1 MKKSEIKDIYN
12 ESKSAIQLIK
22 AKSLLLPFAKDIDE
36 LALTIAEDIRLFFPV
51 VKKTCDY
58 IIDDG
63 SEDFSELLQE
73 INKEM
78 RQIESDVA
86 KLGYSKARFVLLQNC
101 RAIINNIKDVEIWT
115 QQPQQG
121 NQVSFNNLFPEEA
134 KEFFDRL
141 VEAGF
146 CNPNYSWKDG
156 TQYQAAQA
164 AYNISLIIWEKTKWK
179 PFETFWGLSNMA
191 QTYNK
196 NRTDAA
202 NQESIDKINSLFPE
216 NDPKKE
222 HIKVQ

>member
-36 LALTIAEDIRLFFPV
+36 LALTIAEDIRLFFPI
-51 VKKTCDY
+51 VKKMCDY
-58 IIDDG
+58 MIDDG

-86 KLGYSKARFVLLQNC
+86 KYGYSKARFVLLQNC

-115 QQPQQG
+115 KHPLQG
-121 NQVSFNNLFPEEA
+121 NQEPFKDLFPEKA
-134 KEFFDRL
+134 KQYFDRL

-146 CNPNYSWKDG
+146 CYTNYSWKSG
-156 TQYQAAQA
+156 TQYQATQA
-164 AYNISLIIWEKTKWK
+164 AYNISLIIWKKTKWK

-202 NQESIDKINSLFPE
+202 NQDSINKIDSLFPE
-216 NDPKKE
+216 NDNKKN
-222 HIKVQ
+222 I

>member
-12 ESKSAIQLIK
+12 ESRTALQLIK
-22 AKSLLLPFAKDIDE
+22 AKCLLLPYAKDIDE
-36 LALTIAEDIRLFFPV
+36 LALTIAEEVRAYFPV
-51 VKKTCDY
+51 AKKMCDY
-58 IIDDG
+58 MIDNG
-63 SEDFSELLQE
+63 SKDFSELLQE

-86 KLGYSKARFVLLQNC
+86 KLGYSKARFILLQNC

-121 NQVSFNNLFPEEA
+121 NQVPFNKLFPEDA
-134 KEFFDRL
+134 KQYFDRL

-146 CNPNYSWKDG
+146 RNSNYLWKDG
-156 TQYQAAQA
+156 TQYQATQA
-164 AYNISLIIWEKTKWK
+164 AYNISLIIWKTIKWK

-191 QTYNK
+191 QTFPK

-202 NQESIDKINSLFPE
+202 NKESIDKIDSLFPE
-216 NDPKKE
+216 NTLKKE
-222 HIKVQ
+222 LVKL